1 MRHAFRRA
9 AIPLAAYYAVTLA
22 FPFANG
28 AAGPAFFRHAA
39 VVLMVPLVLILLLW
53 AVRAL
58 PTVYGIRYGD
68 RQDHHHPSRRSAQEG
83 EDPGRFRRR
92 SNLSA
97 FVKHAVD
104 VAIQDAA
111 GWRAMLDEA
120 LEETGGPLTDKERAW
135 VDSLLH
141 RAPKKR
147 ARRKAA

>member
-1 MRHAFRRA
+1 
-9 AIPLAAYYAVTLA
+9 
-22 FPFANG
+22 
-28 AAGPAFFRHAA
+28 
-39 VVLMVPLVLILLLW
+39 
-53 AVRAL
+53 
-58 PTVYGIRYGD
+58 
-68 RQDHHHPSRRSAQEG
+68 
-83 EDPGRFRRR
+83 
-92 SNLSA
+92 
-97 FVKHAVD
+97 